1 VSCPGPHEKFVIEG
15 DKEED
20 MKKASVATGSSRD
33 RLGSTGSI
41 GPAGASATPNNANR
55 TAGASGAS
63 SMDTKI
69 DWLVKTI
76 KELKE
81 ETACKRS

>member
-1 VSCPGPHEKFVIEG
+1 MIK
-15 DKEED
+15 
-20 MKKASVATGSSRD
+20 KKASIATGSNRD
-33 RLGSTGSI
+33 RLGSTRSTRSA
-41 GPAGASATPNNANR
+41 GPSTTPNSANR
-55 TAGASGAS
+55 TAGASGSS

-81 ETACKRS
+81 ETA